1 MGKSLR
7 SVPQPLPPNVTMS
20 LSPSRSLSMSLTAT
34 PSRKPSVLNPSKSST
49 KKSAYTNT
57 NKFPKIPSLK
67 PSKSPS
73 RKSSMSKWSPS
84 ANPDN
89 TDMEDTDTTT
99 ARKSPKKLPTMSPL
113 SPLSISQSPLPSPP
127 PRRSASTNP
136 STSPSFN
143 AMSSRKNVPSKFHPS
158 KIPKSS
164 SKNVPLDSENPP
176 AKRSN
181 LPSPNKSVSNLS
193 TDTPMNPHQHQDT
206 LLLPPLPLNKS
217 LATPTLPTTP
227 IPEPNDLLFVNLCRS
242 IAQKCFQDSTIL
254 SIFILLFMP
263 SKIPSSPFLL
273 GGA

>member
-1 MGKSLR
+1 MG
-7 SVPQPLPPNVTMS
+7 
-20 LSPSRSLSMSLTAT
+20 
-34 PSRKPSVLNPSKSST
+34 
-49 KKSAYTNT
+49 T
-57 NKFPKIPSLK
+57 NKSVKIPSPR

-73 RKSSMSKWSPS
+73 RRSSMSKWTPS
-84 ANPDN
+84 ANPGTTDMVD

-113 SPLSISQSPLPSPP
+113 LPLSISQSPLPSPP

-136 STSPSFN
+136 STSPLFN
-143 AMSSRKNVPSKFHPS
+143 AMSSKKNVPSKFPPL
-158 KIPKSS
+158 KIPKSP
-164 SKNVPLDSENPP
+164 SKNVPLDSESPP

-193 TDTPMNPHQHQDT
+193 TDPLMTLHQHPPMAT
-206 LLLPPLPLNKS
+206 LLPPLPLPKNKS
-217 LATPTLPTTP
+217 FATPTLPTTP
-227 IPEPNDLLFVNLCRS
+227 NPEPNDLLFVNLCRS
-242 IAQKCFQDSTIL
+242 IAQNAFKDSTIL

>member
-1 MGKSLR
+1 
-7 SVPQPLPPNVTMS
+7 
-20 LSPSRSLSMSLTAT
+20 
-34 PSRKPSVLNPSKSST
+34 
-49 KKSAYTNT
+49 
-57 NKFPKIPSLK
+57 
-67 PSKSPS
+67 
-73 RKSSMSKWSPS
+73 MSKWSPS
-84 ANPDN
+84 ANPDMVD

-136 STSPSFN
+136 SASPSFN
-143 AMSSRKNVPSKFHPS
+143 AMSSRKNVPSKFPPS
-158 KIPKSS
+158 KIPKSL

-193 TDTPMNPHQHQDT
+193 TDTPMNPHQHPPHT
-206 LLLPPLPLNKS
+206 MLLPPLPLPLNKS
-217 LATPTLPTTP
+217 LATTPTLPTTP
-227 IPEPNDLLFVNLCRS
+227 TPNPEPNDLIFVNLCRS

>member
-1 MGKSLR
+1 MG
-7 SVPQPLPPNVTMS
+7 NVTMS

-57 NKFPKIPSLK
+57 NKFPKILSLK

-84 ANPDN
+84 ANPAN

-136 STSPSFN
+136 SPSPAFN
-143 AMSSRKNVPSKFHPS
+143 AMSSRKNVPSKFHLS
-158 KIPKSS
+158 KIPKSL
-164 SKNVPLDSENPP
+164 SKN
-176 AKRSN
+176 
-181 LPSPNKSVSNLS
+181 
-193 TDTPMNPHQHQDT
+193 
-206 LLLPPLPLNKS
+206 
-217 LATPTLPTTP
+217 
-227 IPEPNDLLFVNLCRS
+227 
-242 IAQKCFQDSTIL
+242 
-254 SIFILLFMP
+254 
-263 SKIPSSPFLL
+263 
-273 GGA
+273 

>member
-1 MGKSLR
+1 MG
-7 SVPQPLPPNVTMS
+7 
-20 LSPSRSLSMSLTAT
+20 
-34 PSRKPSVLNPSKSST
+34 
-49 KKSAYTNT
+49 
-57 NKFPKIPSLK
+57 
-67 PSKSPS
+67 
-73 RKSSMSKWSPS
+73 
-84 ANPDN
+84 
-89 TDMEDTDTTT
+89 DMEDTDTTT
-99 ARKSPKKLPTMSPL
+99 ARKSPKKLPTMSP
-113 SPLSISQSPLPSPP
+113 
-127 PRRSASTNP
+127 
-136 STSPSFN
+136 SFN
-143 AMSSRKNVPSKFHPS
+143 AMSSRKNVPSKFPLS

-217 LATPTLPTTP
+217 LATPTLPTQTP
-227 IPEPNDLLFVNLCRS
+227 TPEPNDLLFVNLCRS

>member
-1 MGKSLR
+1 MG
-7 SVPQPLPPNVTMS
+7 
-20 LSPSRSLSMSLTAT
+20 
-34 PSRKPSVLNPSKSST
+34 
-49 KKSAYTNT
+49 
-57 NKFPKIPSLK
+57 
-67 PSKSPS
+67 
-73 RKSSMSKWSPS
+73 
-84 ANPDN
+84 
-89 TDMEDTDTTT
+89 
-99 ARKSPKKLPTMSPL
+99 KKLPTMSPL

-143 AMSSRKNVPSKFHPS
+143 AMSSRKNVPSKFHLS
-158 KIPKSS
+158 KIPKSL

-227 IPEPNDLLFVNLCRS
+227 TPIPEPNDLSFVNLCRS

>member
-1 MGKSLR
+1 M
-7 SVPQPLPPNVTMS
+7 
-20 LSPSRSLSMSLTAT
+20 
-34 PSRKPSVLNPSKSST
+34 
-49 KKSAYTNT
+49 SAYTNT

-84 ANPDN
+84 ANPANTDMVD

-113 SPLSISQSPLPSPP
+113 SPLAISQAPLPSPP

-143 AMSSRKNVPSKFHPS
+143 AMSSRKNVPSKFHLS
-158 KIPKSS
+158 KIPKS
-164 SKNVPLDSENPP
+164 L
-176 AKRSN
+176 
-181 LPSPNKSVSNLS
+181 SNLS

-217 LATPTLPTTP
+217 LATTPTLPTTPTP

-273 GGA
+273 GGT

>member
-1 MGKSLR
+1 MG
-7 SVPQPLPPNVTMS
+7 MS
-20 LSPSRSLSMSLTAT
+20 LSPSRSSSMSLTAT
-34 PSRKPSVLNPSKSST
+34 PLRKPSVLNPSKSST
-49 KKSAYTNT
+49 KKSASTNT

-73 RKSSMSKWSPS
+73 RRSSMSKWSPS
-84 ANPDN
+84 ANPDTTDMVD

-136 STSPSFN
+136 STSPLFN
-143 AMSSRKNVPSKFHPS
+143 AMSSKKNVPSKFPPL
-158 KIPKSS
+158 KIPKSP

-193 TDTPMNPHQHQDT
+193 TDPPMTPPQHPPMAT
-206 LLLPPLPLNKS
+206 LPLPKNKS
-217 LATPTLPTTP
+217 FATPTLPTTP
-227 IPEPNDLLFVNLCRS
+227 NPEPNDLLFVNL
-242 IAQKCFQDSTIL
+242 
-254 SIFILLFMP
+254 
-263 SKIPSSPFLL
+263 
-273 GGA
+273 

>member
-1 MGKSLR
+1 
-7 SVPQPLPPNVTMS
+7 
-20 LSPSRSLSMSLTAT
+20 
-34 PSRKPSVLNPSKSST
+34 
-49 KKSAYTNT
+49 
-57 NKFPKIPSLK
+57 
-67 PSKSPS
+67 
-73 RKSSMSKWSPS
+73 MSKWSPS

-89 TDMEDTDTTT
+89 TDMVDTDMEDTDTTT

-113 SPLSISQSPLPSPP
+113 LPLSISQSPLPSPP

-143 AMSSRKNVPSKFHPS
+143 AMSSRKNVPSKFPPS
-158 KIPKSS
+158 KIPKSP

-193 TDTPMNPHQHQDT
+193 TDTPMNPHQHPPHT
-206 LLLPPLPLNKS
+206 PLLPPLPLNKS

-227 IPEPNDLLFVNLCRS
+227 NPEPNDLLFVNLCRS
-242 IAQKCFQDSTIL
+242 IAQKCFQKSTIL

-263 SKIPSSPFLL
+263 SKIPSSPFPL